1 MSLREGGEYIGQLAD
16 NRGVTDEE
24 RAYNYL
30 IARYD
35 IEPALRALDKEF
47 ELSGVP
53 TLRSRL
59 SADNRRVVRV
69 IYTFNGKG
77 RNMPPSRKYF
87 VRVDVTNEFPFIVT
101 PWNRYLER
109 GERSMTSMPLITDQM
124 VEEFRQAGKVRASY
138 SNNRNTILS
147 RKAARVV
154 PQQYYNNCAG
164 QPNNTRCGDDCWC
177 CDGFRKSWGLPV
189 SRVTWAS
196 C

>member
-1 MSLREGGEYIGQLAD
+1 MDQVFTIRPEQLLLRDGGEYIGQLAD
-16 NRGVTDEE
+16 NRGLTDEE

-77 RNMPPSRKYF
+77 RNIPPCRKYF
-87 VRVDVTNEFPFIVT
+87 VRVDVTDEFPFIVT

-109 GERSMTSMPLITDQM
+109 GEEL
-124 VEEFRQAGKVRASY
+124 
-138 SNNRNTILS
+138 
-147 RKAARVV
+147 
-154 PQQYYNNCAG
+154 
-164 QPNNTRCGDDCWC
+164 
-177 CDGFRKSWGLPV
+177 
-189 SRVTWAS
+189 
-196 C
+196 